1 MNYITIKETAK
12 KWGVTDRQVQL
23 LCKKGAVEG
32 AQKFGRS
39 WMIPENAEKPHD
51 GRTKEGR
58 TESKAPF
65 DMSVTMP
72 RKTPFLLMTD
82 LYSKPGSA
90 EESAERLSDFS
101 LAKTLFEAEIAYA
114 RGDIDAVYQSAN
126 VLLKGTSFY
135 SVLASGTLLALCA
148 IWRGDLT
155 LWRLAKVHIAEAP
168 AENDADREIIT
179 LALTAV
185 DCMLYDTSSFPEWF
199 KIGSFEPLHK
209 DALPSAKVF
218 YAKYLYSVA
227 FVVATR
233 ELEVDGQK
241 GLSLMSV
248 LPYIIE
254 PMISQTMA
262 DSSVVAEIYLRFTCA
277 TAYHNFGN
285 EKMAEHHVKRAIA
298 LALPDKLYGTLAEYC
313 RVIYHLMEKCLTEL
327 DANVWQAVRTLYLG
341 YYSGW
346 TKLSGS
352 VRGKHLITTL
362 SPRERSVARLAAFG
376 MQNSEIAEKLHMSL
390 SGVKQAIRIIS
401 EKMGV
406 SRDKF
411 AAYL

>member
-1 MNYITIKETAK
+1 MNYITIKEASE

-39 WMIPENAEKPHD
+39 WMIPENAQKPQD

-58 TESKAPF
+58 KEADSASEKTL
-65 DMSVTMP
+65 TMP
-72 RKTPFLLMTD
+72 RKTPFLFMSD
-82 LYSKPGSA
+82 LYSLPGSA
-90 EESAERLSDFS
+90 DEAVEQLADNP

-148 IWRGDLT
+148 IWRGDLS
-155 LWRLAKVHIAEAP
+155 LWRLAKVHMAEAP
-168 AENDADREIIT
+168 AETDSDRDIIT

-185 DCMLYDTSSFPEWF
+185 DCMLYDVSSFPDWF
-199 KIGSFEPLHK
+199 KIGSFEPLHR
-209 DALPSAKVF
+209 DALPAAKVF

-227 FVVATR
+227 FVVATK
-233 ELEVDGQK
+233 EFEIEGQK
-241 GLSLMSV
+241 GLSLMSM
-248 LPYIIE
+248 LPYTIE
-254 PMISQTMA
+254 PMISQAMA
-262 DSSVVAEIYLRFTCA
+262 DNSVVAEIYLRLTCA
-277 TAYHNFGN
+277 TVYHNAGN
-285 EKMAEHHVKRAIA
+285 EKMAEYHVNRAIK
-298 LALPDKLYGTLAEYC
+298 LAIPDKLYGLLAEYC
-313 RVIYHLMEKCLTEL
+313 RVIYHLMEKCLTEI
-327 DANVWQAVRTLYLG
+327 DEKMWQSVKMLYVG
-341 YYSGW
+341 YYGGW
-346 TKLSGS
+346 TRLSGS
-352 VRGKHLITTL
+352 VRGKQLITTL

-376 MQNSEIAEKLHMSL
+376 LQNSEIAEKLHMSL
-390 SGVKQAIRIIS
+390 SGVKQAIRIVS

-411 AAYL
+411 AAFL